1 MLLLR
6 AQAATSLWLLFL
18 VQAHGT
24 LSYTFTN
31 EPLEP
36 FVSSI
41 GQYNLT
47 ITAESEGGCLKKCL
61 EDYPNCLGVG
71 VEPYYGRIYCF
82 VYVPAYTPAGAY
94 HANPKE
100 VFYRLERDK
109 VDLQCPLVNTVLPA

>member
-6 AQAATSLWLLFL
+6 AQAATYLWLLFL
-18 VQAHGT
+18 VQAHRT
-24 LSYTFTN
+24 LSCTFTSVPN
-31 EPLEP
+31 EASLRNK
-36 FVSSI
+36 V
-41 GQYNLT
+41 QYNKT

-100 VFYRLERDK
+100 VFYLLERDK
-109 VDLQCPLVNTVLPA
+109 VDLQCLLVNTVLPA